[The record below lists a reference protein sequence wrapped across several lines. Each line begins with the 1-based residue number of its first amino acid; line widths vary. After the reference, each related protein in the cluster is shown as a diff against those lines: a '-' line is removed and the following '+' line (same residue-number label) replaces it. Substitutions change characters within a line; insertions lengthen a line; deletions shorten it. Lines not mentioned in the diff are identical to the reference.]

1 MRLTVERKVPVT
13 WCVPRA
19 SVKAPSSRSPP
30 MRRHVATFVAAAL
43 LLSLA
48 GPAFAG
54 DPLPAREATADRGRV
69 TPVAARGTTA
79 ADPTGRWIVVYK
91 NGTNV
96 KRTSTR
102 LAKAGGF
109 TADRTFTSAFRGLTA
124 RLNPRQ
130 VTRLRMDPAVL
141 AVVPDEKIELAAQLI
156 PTGIDRIN
164 GSIVRGRED
173 RRRRSARRR
182 RRGDRRH
189 GHRHRRRSQC
199 RRRLQLFHREPLA
212 LAGRPWPRDPRRRD
226 RRCHRQR
233 QRRGRRRSGRPAVG
247 RQDPR

>member
-19 SVKAPSSRSPP
+19 SVKAPSSRRVRPCAATLPRSWPPPCSSPSP
-30 MRRHVATFVAAAL
+30 ALPSRVFPRRGERMRRR
-43 LLSLA
+43 
-48 GPAFAG
+48 GPAA
-54 DPLPAREATADRGRV
+54 PS
-69 TPVAARGTTA
+69 AARGTTA

-130 VTRLRMDPAVL
+130 VTTPPPGSCGPCSRPGREDRARSHHPAHPHRDRSDLR
-141 AVVPDEKIELAAQLI
+141 
-156 PTGIDRIN
+156 
-164 GSIVRGRED
+164 SIVRGRED
-173 RRRRSARRR
+173 RRGRSARRR
-182 RRGDRRH
+182 
-189 GHRHRRRSQC
+189 
-199 RRRLQLFHREPLA
+199 
-212 LAGRPWPRDPRRRD
+212 
-226 RRCHRQR
+226 
-233 QRRGRRRSGRPAVG
+233 
-247 RQDPR
+247 

>member
-54 DPLPAREATADRGRV
+54 VPAPGRENAAPR
-69 TPVAARGTTA
+69 PAAPSAARGTTA

-130 VTRLRMDPAVL
+130 VTTPPPGSCGPRSRPGREDRARSHHPAHPHRDRSDLR
-141 AVVPDEKIELAAQLI
+141 
-156 PTGIDRIN
+156 
-164 GSIVRGRED
+164 SIVRGRED
-173 RRRRSARRR
+173 RRGRSARRR
-182 RRGDRRH
+182 
-189 GHRHRRRSQC
+189 
-199 RRRLQLFHREPLA
+199 
-212 LAGRPWPRDPRRRD
+212 
-226 RRCHRQR
+226 
-233 QRRGRRRSGRPAVG
+233 
-247 RQDPR
+247 